1 MSTIYGEFI
10 YHLNQYQQILNS
22 LIASSFREIDT
33 NGFYGSLFI
42 IGIAFVYGVVHAIGP
57 GHGKAVVAGYFISQK
72 RTLLSVFKM
81 GYSVAIIHT
90 LSAFILTFGLYY
102 LVEGIFSRNFDKS
115 VDLMYNISGGMIL
128 LVGLYLVYELYR
140 DWNVN
145 NFSDSNETLPQ
156 KKHFVV
162 ALSVGIVPCPGV
174 MTILLFS
181 LMLGH
186 LTTGILATI
195 AMSIGMGLTISISAI
210 MAQKSR
216 NLGNKSRFIAKTL
229 QILSP
234 IIVIFIGLF
243 LLLS

>member
-1 MSTIYGEFI
+1 MSTIYGDFI

-22 LIASSFREIDT
+22 QIATAFREIDT
-33 NGFYGSLFI
+33 DGFYGSLFI

-57 GHGKAVVAGYFISQK
+57 GHGKAVVTGYFISQK
-72 RTLLSVFKM
+72 KNLLSAFKM

-90 LSAFILTFGLYY
+90 LSAFILTFSLYY

-115 VDLMYNISGGMIL
+115 VNLMYNISGGLIL
-128 LVGLYLVYELYR
+128 LVGLYLAYELYR
-140 DWNVN
+140 DWSRN
-145 NFSDSNETLPQ
+145 DSTETLTQ
-156 KKHFVV
+156 KKHFAV
-162 ALSVGIVPCPGV
+162 ALAVGIVPCPGV

-195 AMSIGMGLTISISAI
+195 AMSIGMGLTISMSAI

-216 NLGNKSRFIAKTL
+216 TLGNKSHFIAKTL

>member
-1 MSTIYGEFI
+1 MNTIYGDFI

-72 RTLLSVFKM
+72 RTFLSAFKM

-128 LVGLYLVYELYR
+128 VVGIYLVYELYR
-140 DWNVN
+140 DWKRN
-145 NFSDSNETLPQ
+145 DSTETLPQ
-156 KKHFVV
+156 KKHFIV

-181 LMLGH
+181 FMLGH

-195 AMSIGMGLTISISAI
+195 AMSIGMGLTISMSAI

-216 NLGNKSRFIAKTL
+216 TLGNKSHFIAKTL